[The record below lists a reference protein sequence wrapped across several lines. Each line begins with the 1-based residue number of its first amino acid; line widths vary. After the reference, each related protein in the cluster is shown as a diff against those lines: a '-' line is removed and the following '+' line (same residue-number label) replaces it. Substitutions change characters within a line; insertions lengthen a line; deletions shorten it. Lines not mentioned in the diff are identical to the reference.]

1 MQTQHIINTATGS
14 MFFATA
20 SANTSGKTL
29 DGVFAQMFQTSSEKY
44 ETLTAKDGQQ
54 ESQINAYSTEIE
66 AQKVVSKEFSGK
78 STEVTESGK
87 TEETVTTESVD
98 EKEMAERVAGLV
110 VQVTELVKEL
120 LEVSQEEMQGVMDLL
135 GMTETDLLNVDMLK
149 QMVLKVNGEQD
160 ATAFLMN
167 NDLLAQMQQLLAEVE
182 TLMEE
187 SGIAF
192 SELMEISGNAEFGDW
207 LKQALSELTGEQ
219 NADESEPETQPET
232 VATESE
238 KELTISFEAGKA
250 EESAAVTT
258 VRNEKSGNWD
268 MASEHNATEFAN
280 HFIQSMEQ
288 AVADGISETSFRA
301 DLTAQIREIAAQ
313 ILEQVKMV
321 VTPEMTSLEIQLT
334 PEELGKV
341 NVTVT
346 EQDGVM
352 KARFV
357 TENEIAKEAIES
369 NLVQFKQ
376 MMNEQGLKV
385 ESIEVTVS
393 EFAFDKNGEAGR
405 NQQED
410 KKHGKARFVMEEENG
425 PTAMQDEL
433 ARHFMEG
440 GESTVNY
447 MA

>member
-1 MQTQHIINTATGS
+1 MQTQQIINTATGS

-20 SANTSGKTL
+20 SANASGKTT
-29 DGVFAQMFQTSSEKY
+29 DGVFAQMFQTSSKKY
-44 ETLTAKDGQQ
+44 ETLTTKEEQPSQVKAYTS
-54 ESQINAYSTEIE
+54 ESETP
-66 AQKVVSKEFSGK
+66 KVLSKEYSAK
-78 STEVTESGK
+78 HAEVTEPGK
-87 TEETVTTESVD
+87 TEETVAAESVD

-120 LEVSQEEMQGVMDLL
+120 LEISQEELQGVMDLL

-187 SGIAF
+187 AGIAF
-192 SELMEISGNAEFGDW
+192 SELEMMSGNAEFGDW
-207 LKQALSELTGEQ
+207 LKQALAELSGKQSAEENEAEVHGEIT
-219 NADESEPETQPET
+219 ETD
-232 VATESE
+232 SE
-238 KELTISFEAGKA
+238 KELTISFDSGKA
-250 EESAAVTT
+250 EESATVTT
-258 VRNEKSGNWD
+258 ARNGKEANRETS
-268 MASEHNATEFAN
+268 SEQENTEFAN
-280 HFIQSMEQ
+280 HFIRNMEQ

-301 DLTAQIREIAAQ
+301 DFASQMKEIAAQ
-313 ILEQVKMV
+313 ILEQVKVV

-357 TENEIAKEAIES
+357 TENEVAKEAIES
-369 NLVQFKQ
+369 NLIQFKQ

-410 KKHGKARFVMEEENG
+410 KKHGKARFVLEEESG
-425 PTAMQDEL
+425 SLTMQDEL